1 MVESQSVNLDMMVIL
16 SLADNIGWLII
27 DSGKNN

>member
-16 SLADNIGWLII
+16 SLGDNIGWLII